1 MSNLQAMRGPAAGVG
16 LLAGLPL
23 CGLVAPDP
31 ALAWAWA
38 GVVAPA
44 AGALA
49 CGMLG
54 VGEPAWR
61 SCLGAA
67 LAALILGLGLPG
79 LPNLG
84 AALGAVAGLAGLG
97 WGLGL
102 WAGERRGALAI
113 GLFVVAAVLAAL
125 PGLGGLLGD
134 APWAPEVAAGLLR
147 ASPATFVVE
156 SGGLDWLRHSAI
168 YDPVGGDSI
177 GPSLHR
183 AWGSLAGLVPGVVG
197 FGAAVLWAALQPAP
211 KRD

>member
-1 MSNLQAMRGPAAGVG
+1 MSSLQAMRAPMIGLG

-23 CGLVAPDP
+23 CGLVSQDP
-31 ALAWAWA
+31 VLAWAWA

-49 CGMLG
+49 SGAERPG
-54 VGEPAWR
+54 APVWR
-61 SCLGAA
+61 PWLTGLVAA
-67 LAALILGLGLPG
+67 LVLGLALPG
-79 LPNLG
+79 LPSVG
-84 AALGAVAGLAGLG
+84 GALGAVAGLAGLG

-113 GLFVVAAVLAAL
+113 GLFVAAALSAVL
-125 PGLGGLLGD
+125 PGLGGVLGD

-156 SGGLDWLRHSAI
+156 SGGVDWLRHSAI

-177 GPSLHR
+177 GPSLHQ
-183 AWGSLAGLVPGVVG
+183 AWGSLAGLAPGVVG
-197 FGAAVLWAALQPAP
+197 FGVAALWLALRRAP
-211 KRD
+211 KCD